1 MSILARFS
9 PDSMTSKKYDE
20 LVALLYEKGIHP
32 APGLELEVCYGE
44 GDKMK
49 VSVLFDTMEE
59 MEAFGAKIKP
69 VFEEVG
75 FDPGSPEIVEVHN
88 VIRRDL

>member
-32 APGLELEVCYGE
+32 APGLELEVCYGD

-49 VSVLFDTMEE
+49 VSVLFDTME
-59 MEAFGAKIKP
+59 AVSYTHLTLPTKR
-69 VFEEVG
+69 
-75 FDPGSPEIVEVHN
+75 IV
-88 VIRRDL
+88 

>member
-32 APGLELEVCYGE
+32 APGLELEVCYGD
-44 GDKMK
+44 GDIMN
-49 VSVLFDTMEE
+49 VSVLFDSMEVNVS
-59 MEAFGAKIKP
+59 FGEKI
-69 VFEEVG
+69 
-75 FDPGSPEIVEVHN
+75 
-88 VIRRDL
+88 